1 MNVRDYFYDYPFFF
15 VFLSLVGLFLFFQHN
30 FLWPV
35 FLLLLVFSAFIDI
48 KVTLLCICILIS
60 TLLFH
65 YPHSKITEVPKSNVI
80 GGTIYDL
87 RQNRSLN
94 LLVKSQNRSYYLFA
108 SKLYDNL
115 NIGDSI
121 SFKSHLFPLSKLK
134 NRGFRNYLISKNVR
148 FYGFAYDIKKKQSK
162 SLISFVNAYRLSIEK
177 EFYYFLNRKNY
188 IFTQNALFGDS
199 RNRSQIKHIFI
210 NTQTAHI
217 LSVSGIHMGFVFTI
231 FYTLFYFIISNIR
244 YIYTRFHLKIAASI
258 TALVPTMLYFFMSGM
273 HIPAIRA
280 FALVIIFIFAM
291 IFGIKKN
298 TYNSLFFVAS
308 MFVMIFGVDI
318 ILSASFIMSFVMSF
332 FAIYLASLVSLIK
345 MPKAVVYIIFS
356 VLMSISAMPLIVY
369 YFHKISFISPLAN
382 VVVVPYFGFVLLPLS
397 FTAMSGAILGIYQ
410 IEHIMF
416 YLLNLFVSLLF
427 YFLNIFNAVK
437 PINFHISTLH
447 IIIAYS
453 FWLYIIFYVKKTI
466 HLRIMQTEADDKMCK
481 YTKPVC

>member
-1 MNVRDYFYDYPFFF
+1 MNIRDYFYDYPFFF
-15 VFLSLVGLFLFFQHN
+15 AFLSLVGLFLFFQHN
-30 FLWPV
+30 FLWSV
-35 FLLLLVFSAFIDI
+35 FLLLLIFSALIDI
-48 KVTLLCICILIS
+48 KVTLLCICLLIS

-65 YPHSKITEVPKSNVI
+65 YPNNKITKIPKNSVI

-94 LLVKSQNRSYYLFA
+94 LLVKSKNMSYYLFA

-121 SFKSHLFPLSKLK
+121 SFKARLFPISKLK

-148 FYGFAYDIKKKQSK
+148 FYGFAYGIKKKQSK
-162 SLISFVNAYRLSIEK
+162 SLMSFVNAYRLSIEK
-177 EFYYFLNRKNY
+177 EFYYFLNKRNY
-188 IFTQNALFGDS
+188 IFAQNALFGDS

-217 LSVSGIHMGFVFTI
+217 LCVSGIHMGFVFAI

-258 TALVPTMLYFFMSGM
+258 AALVPTMVYFFVSGI

-308 MFVMIFGVDI
+308 MFVLIFGLNI
-318 ILSASFIMSFVMSF
+318 ILSASFVMSFVMSF
-332 FAIYLASLVSLIK
+332 FAIYLASFVSLIK
-345 MPKAVVYIIFS
+345 MPKAVGYIVFS
-356 VLMSISAMPLIVY
+356 CLMSIAAMPLIVY

-397 FTAMSGAILGIYQ
+397 FISMSGVFLGVYQ

-416 YLLNLFVSLLF
+416 YLLNFFVSLLF
-427 YFLNIFNAVK
+427 YFLHIFDVAK

-447 IIIAYS
+447 IIIVYS
-453 FWLYIIFYVKKTI
+453 FLLYIIFYMKK
-466 HLRIMQTEADDKMCK
+466 RI
-481 YTKPVC
+481 V